1 MKHVR
6 LFEEFINDQP
16 VNEGLK
22 DMLQSVKDL
31 ARKMAKD
38 YAEEASGFIDNAEAL
53 AKVNPEREAKK
64 AEAKVAKEV
73 SVNEGLMD
81 TIRKYADAATY
92 ITGSGSILSAI
103 GIAGAYV
110 NYVDNKIY
118 ERYYANIKK
127 LADWEIHDLMQKKY
141 GVDADI
147 SQWEVWALKYAFMA
161 FFIMFVVSFAAKLI
175 TKKRR

>member
-1 MKHVR
+1 MKYVK
-6 LFEEFINDQP
+6 LFEEFTNEP

-22 DMLQSVKDL
+22 DMLQVVKDL

-38 YAEEASGFIDNAEAL
+38 YAEDASEFIDDAEAL
-53 AKVNPEREAKK
+53 SKVNPEKEAKK

-92 ITGSGSILSAI
+92 VTGAGSLLSAL
-103 GIAGAYV
+103 GVGGAYL
-110 NYVDNKIY
+110 NYVDNSIY
-118 ERYYANIKK
+118 EWYYSKIRK
-127 LADWEIHDLMQKKY
+127 LADWEIHELMQKKY

-147 SQWEVWALKYAFMA
+147 SQWEMWALKYAFMA

>member
-1 MKHVR
+1 MKHVK
-6 LFEEFINDQP
+6 LFEEFANEP
-16 VNEGLK
+16 VNEGLR
-22 DMLQSVKDL
+22 DMLQVVKDL
-31 ARKMAKD
+31 ARKMAKE
-38 YAEEASGFIDNAEAL
+38 YAEEASEFIDNPEAL
-53 AKVNPEREAKK
+53 AKINPEKDANK
-64 AEAKVAKEV
+64 AEMKVAKEV

-118 ERYYANIKK
+118 EWYYANIKK

>member
-1 MKHVR
+1 MKRVK
-6 LFEEFINDQP
+6 LFEEFTNEP

-22 DMLQSVKDL
+22 DMLQVVKDM
-31 ARKMAKD
+31 ARKMAKE
-38 YAEEASGFIDNAEAL
+38 YAEEASEFISDPEAL
-53 AKVNPEREAKK
+53 AKLNPEKDVKK
-64 AEAKVAKEV
+64 AELKVAKEV

-92 ITGSGSILSAI
+92 VTGAGSLLSGLGI
-103 GIAGAYV
+103 GGAYL
-110 NYVDNKIY
+110 NYIDNKIY
-118 ERYYANIKK
+118 EWYYSSIRK
-127 LADWEIHDLMQKKY
+127 LADWEIHELMQKKY

-175 TKKRR
+175 VKKRN

>member
-1 MKHVR
+1 MKHVK
-6 LFEEFINDQP
+6 LFEEFANEP

-22 DMLQSVKDL
+22 DMLQVVKDL
-31 ARKMAKD
+31 AKKMAKD
-38 YAEEASGFIDNAEAL
+38 YAEEASEFIDDAEAL
-53 AKVNPEREAKK
+53 AKLNPEKEAKK

-92 ITGSGSILSAI
+92 ITGSGSLLSAI
-103 GIAGAYV
+103 GIASAYI
-110 NYVDNKIY
+110 NYVDNSIY
-118 ERYYANIKK
+118 EWYYANIRK
-127 LADWEIHDLMQKKY
+127 LADWEIHQLMQQKY

-147 SQWEVWALKYAFMA
+147 SQWEMWALKYAFMA

>member
-1 MKHVR
+1 MKHVK
-6 LFEEFINDQP
+6 LFEEFANEP

-22 DMLQSVKDL
+22 DMLQVVKDL
-31 ARKMAKD
+31 ARKMAQE
-38 YAEEASGFIDNAEAL
+38 YAEDASEFIADAEAL
-53 AKVNPEREAKK
+53 SKLNPEKEAKK

-92 ITGSGSILSAI
+92 ITGSGSLLSAI

-118 ERYYANIKK
+118 EWYYANIRK
-127 LADWEIHDLMQKKY
+127 LADWEIHQLMQQKY